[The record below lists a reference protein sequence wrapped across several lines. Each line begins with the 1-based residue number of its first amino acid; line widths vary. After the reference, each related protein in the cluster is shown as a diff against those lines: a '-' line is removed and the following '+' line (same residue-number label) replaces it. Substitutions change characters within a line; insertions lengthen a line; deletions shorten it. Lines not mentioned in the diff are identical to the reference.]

1 MNDSIKSG
9 IAFEESIMTI
19 LKLYCLDRNK
29 KIYILDNVD
38 SYRYFDLYERKN
50 YYNYSHFDAY
60 APDGVFDDMPT
71 IIEIKYSKKI
81 TSFKESLEKLYNVY
95 RRNFSD
101 INHMLRKSFVHDV
114 GRIKFLYISLLDRE
128 DVKKIKSTN
137 EIYKYDYLNIQI
149 LSIEEVIKLLQ
160 KYPIEASRL
169 NDLISDEKNTKNIL
183 KEINTSTSEL
193 ETTEEDIIYKKNK
206 NIELLK
212 EKLHNG
218 ELSIVLGTGVSIP
231 FGALSWNK
239 LVNYMYEAIDSGK
252 FDNANNA
259 FSKIGNDNLSK
270 VQYIKLELLKNKIK
284 YSKTLYN
291 GLYNSY
297 NNNYPY
303 NNTSLYALANLINGR
318 KIRKIITYNYDN
330 YLEIILK
337 NRKIEYSL
345 MVSNEN
351 YYENFLPIY
360 HVHGY
365 LPYEVKDKEM
375 IDGADTIVLSE
386 DDYFKLYN
394 NSNHWQVAI
403 QLQSFKDDVC
413 LFIGNSVTDYNE
425 KRILNYT
432 KQKFKCHFAIFVRD
446 NLSIQDILKI
456 NNYYLEICN
465 IEIIWADSIADI
477 SKIIK
482 MLA

>member
-1 MNDSIKSG
+1 M
-9 IAFEESIMTI
+9 M
-19 LKLYCLDRNK
+19 
-29 KIYILDNVD
+29 
-38 SYRYFDLYERKN
+38 
-50 YYNYSHFDAY
+50 
-60 APDGVFDDMPT
+60 
-71 IIEIKYSKKI
+71 
-81 TSFKESLEKLYNVY
+81 
-95 RRNFSD
+95 
-101 INHMLRKSFVHDV
+101 RKSFTRDA
-114 GRIKFLYISLLDRE
+114 RKIKFIYISLLDRD
-128 DVKKIKSTN
+128 DVKKIESTN
-137 EIYKYDYLNIQI
+137 EIYKYEYLNIQI
-149 LSIEEVIKLLQ
+149 LPIEEVIEILQ

-169 NDLISDEKNTKNIL
+169 NDLISDEKKAKNIL
-183 KEINTSTSEL
+183 EEINTSTSEL
-193 ETTEEDIIYKKNK
+193 ETTEEDIICKKNK

-239 LVNYMYEAIDSGK
+239 LLDYMYEAIESGK

-270 VQYIKLELLKNKIK
+270 VQYIKLELLKNKQ
-284 YSKTLYN
+284 YLKTLYN

-337 NRKIEYSL
+337 NRKIEYLL

-351 YYENFLPIY
+351 YYKNFLPIY
-360 HVHGY
+360 HVNGY
-365 LPYEVKDKEM
+365 LPYEVKEKEM

-403 QLQSFKDDVC
+403 QL
-413 LFIGNSVTDYNE
+413 
-425 KRILNYT
+425 
-432 KQKFKCHFAIFVRD
+432 
-446 NLSIQDILKI
+446 
-456 NNYYLEICN
+456 
-465 IEIIWADSIADI
+465 
-477 SKIIK
+477 
-482 MLA
+482 